1 MLQNEKD
8 ISLFTV
14 VERDNLPDNEPFFLT
29 RSLVLSKC
37 LSWKLFIHGKAANHL
52 PALSCIG
59 EVLNLELF
67 EKLMGILCNSN
78 IYTGNTDE
86 KYILCHILDTKLSLI
101 RLS

>member
-1 MLQNEKD
+1 MFQFQAIAEEVKSLSQEWIVLQNEED

-14 VERDNLPDNEPFFLT
+14 VQRDTLPDIDPFVIT

-67 EKLMGILCNSN
+67 KKLMGILYN
-78 IYTGNTDE
+78 
-86 KYILCHILDTKLSLI
+86 HILQ
-101 RLS
+101 